1 MEPLT
6 IASLAIPVLTRF
18 LPVIW
23 KTAKS
28 QGLEALGKITDGLL
42 DKAAESI
49 TDKSWETGRK
59 LIEKL
64 TAATSSNPVAQ
75 EALQDLAA
83 DPDSSMYR
91 DILKLQL
98 QKLLTKDHELMGEL
112 AALLKTEQSAGISI
126 VASGDRSV
134 AAQNINAPIMTGD
147 IHGGVRFGGENK
159 TEK

>member
-6 IASLAIPVLTRF
+6 VASLAIPVLTRF

-28 QGLEALGKITDGLL
+28 QGLEALGKVTDGLL
-42 DKAAESI
+42 DKATESI

-64 TAATSSNPVAQ
+64 RAATSGNPVAQ
-75 EALQDLAA
+75 EALQYLAA
-83 DPDSSMYR
+83 DPDSSINQ

-98 QKLLTKDHELMGEL
+98 QKLPFLRLYL
-112 AALLKTEQSAGISI
+112 I
-126 VASGDRSV
+126 VLETFIYHCR
-134 AAQNINAPIMTGD
+134 
-147 IHGGVRFGGENK
+147 
-159 TEK
+159 

>member
-6 IASLAIPVLTRF
+6 VASLAIPVLTRF

-28 QGLEALGKITDGLL
+28 QGLEAIGKITDGLL

-49 TDKSWETGRK
+49 TDQTWETGRK
-59 LIEKL
+59 LIKKL
-64 TAATSSNPVAQ
+64 TAATSGSPVAQ

-83 DPDSSMYR
+83 DPDSSINR

-98 QKLLTKDHELMGEL
+98 QKLLAKDHDLMSEL
-112 AALLKTEQSAGISI
+112 AALLKTEQPSGISI

-134 AAQNINAPIMTGD
+134 AAQNINAPVLTGD
-147 IHGGVRFGGENK
+147 IQGGVRWKTENK

>member
-6 IASLAIPVLTRF
+6 VASLAIPVLTRF

-28 QGLEALGKITDGLL
+28 QGLEAFGKITDGLL

-64 TAATSSNPVAQ
+64 TAATSWNPVAQ

>member
-1 MEPLT
+1 MDPLT
-6 IASLAIPVLTRF
+6 LASLAIPVLTRF

-64 TAATSSNPVAQ
+64 TTATSWNPGV
-75 EALQDLAA
+75 EGALQVLAA
-83 DPDSSMYR
+83 DPESSMKR
-91 DILKLQL
+91 DILKLNIQNML
-98 QKLLTKDHELMGEL
+98 EEDQKLMGEL
-112 AALLKTEQSAGISI
+112 AALLKTEQPSGISI
-126 VASGDRSV
+126 VASGDRAV
-134 AAQNINAPIMTGD
+134 AAQNINAPILTGD

-159 TEK
+159 SEK

>member
-6 IASLAIPVLTRF
+6 VASLAIPVLTRF

-64 TAATSSNPVAQ
+64 TSATSWNPVAQ
-75 EALQDLAA
+75 EALQDFAA
-83 DPDSSMYR
+83 DPESSMSR

-98 QKLLTKDHELMGEL
+98 QKLLTRDNELMGEL
-112 AALLKTEQSAGISI
+112 AALLKTEQPSGISI
-126 VASGDRSV
+126 VASGDRAV

-147 IHGGVRFGGENK
+147 IKGGVRFGGENK
-159 TEK
+159 SDK